1 VVMLASRIAVSRATA
16 HASRRVVGQWG
27 GAGGAIYEEHLALAR
42 CLRALRGLTRL
53 EKPEIFISQN
63 SQTNPY
69 HRPRLTGVA
78 SDSSPSAAR
87 SARSAAGVIARH
99 SN

>member
-1 VVMLASRIAVSRATA
+1 MHRGASW
-16 HASRRVVGQWG
+16 ASEAAQAAQFVRSILRFYG
-27 GAGGAIYEEHLALAR
+27 
-42 CLRALRGLTRL
+42 LRALRGGLTRL
-53 EKPEIFISQN
+53 EKPEIFNSQH

-99 SN
+99 AN